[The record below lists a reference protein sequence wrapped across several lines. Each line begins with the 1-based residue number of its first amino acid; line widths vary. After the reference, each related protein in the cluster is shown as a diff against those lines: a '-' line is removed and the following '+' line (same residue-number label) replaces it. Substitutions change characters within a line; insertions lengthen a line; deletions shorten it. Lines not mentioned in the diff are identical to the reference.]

1 MITDTQVRDAAAL
14 RQRVAE
20 EVAKSDPAVH
30 PMFESDAVNAIT
42 CALLQ
47 VEAMHDL
54 ADCVNPDA
62 GLAKTVLP

>member
-1 MITDTQVRDAAAL
+1 MTTDEQVEAAVAL

-47 VEAMHDL
+47 VEAIHDL
-54 ADCVNPDA
+54 ADCVNPAA